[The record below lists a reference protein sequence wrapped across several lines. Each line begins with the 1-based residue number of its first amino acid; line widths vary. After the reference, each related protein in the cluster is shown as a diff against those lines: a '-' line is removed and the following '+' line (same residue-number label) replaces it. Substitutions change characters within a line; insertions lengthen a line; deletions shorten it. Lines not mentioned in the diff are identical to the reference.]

1 MNATQLFFGLIGLF
15 VVLFGIAL
23 AKPYFAK
30 KPANIHE
37 FKQALTQLLPNHDLL
52 VKDGTPS
59 RIIVSLDGIQKAIIV
74 MDTPRADYAMG
85 GLPIFTTDKLHKL
98 KNIAQQIKSFN
109 NTIH

>member
-1 MNATQLFFGLIGLF
+1 MNATHLFFGLIGLF

-85 GLPIFTTDKLHKL
+85 GLTIFTTNKLHKL
-98 KNIAQQIKSFN
+98 KNIAQQIKQLG
-109 NTIH
+109 TIAH